1 MWMIYRKVYS
11 CIGTLVL
18 KVDISL
24 NVGDLGAEV
33 LVVRDCVHTSFLLK
47 GKQTIVIMSTALV

>member
-1 MWMIYRKVYS
+1 MIYRKVYS
-11 CIGTLVL
+11 YIGTLVV

-24 NVGDLGAEV
+24 NVGDLGAQV

-47 GKQTIVIMSTALV
+47 GKQTIVIMLTALV